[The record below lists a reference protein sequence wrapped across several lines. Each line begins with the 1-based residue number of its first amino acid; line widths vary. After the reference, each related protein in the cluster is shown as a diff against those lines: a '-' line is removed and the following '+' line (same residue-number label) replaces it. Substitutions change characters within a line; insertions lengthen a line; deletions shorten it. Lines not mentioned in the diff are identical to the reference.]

1 VSSDQPSDVS
11 GPYPT
16 LPGTKPPH
24 WIRRFAKLWGFAA
37 FVIVVAIF
45 FRHVLLPFVLA
56 CMVAYILAP
65 AVNRMSSWHLRGR
78 RVPRGAAVIVC
89 YVVLLAVLGL
99 FFGGFLPKLSGDFA
113 ALGREAP
120 RLWERLNREWA
131 PRVAH
136 WLEERFP
143 SLQPG
148 PAPPPVDES
157 APREPAVKITPL
169 PGGEYALVLP
179 ENGLEI
185 EQDGGRIVLRP
196 REVRPRK
203 GLEERFREWVTKSIA
218 GLEGQVDDVIRFG
231 QAILLGAIGL
241 IMKFVLVLMV
251 AAFILVDLERL
262 HGFARGLIPGRYR
275 GDYDVVVRGID
286 RGLNGVIRGQLLIC
300 LVNGI
305 LTYVGLLIFQV
316 KYSLLLA
323 AVAAIMSL
331 IPIFGSIL
339 STIPIVAIALVSG
352 AAEGEGLDLLRGVFI
367 LGWILGIHF
376 VEANFLNPHIL
387 GQAARIHP
395 VLVIFALIAGEHSY
409 GLVGAL
415 LAVPVASIIQTLF
428 VFFRSRTWK
437 TDANVSSSSVP
448 IITGKPP

>member
-1 VSSDQPSDVS
+1 
-11 GPYPT
+11 
-16 LPGTKPPH
+16 
-24 WIRRFAKLWGFAA
+24 
-37 FVIVVAIF
+37 VAVF
-45 FRHVLLPFVLA
+45 FRHVLLPFVLG

-65 AVNRMSSWHLRGR
+65 IVNRMSSWRLRGR
-78 RVPRGAAVIVC
+78 RIPRGLAVIVC
-89 YVVLLAVLGL
+89 YVILLAVLGV
-99 FFGGFLPKLSGDFA
+99 FFGAFLPKLSGDFA
-113 ALGREAP
+113 ALGRETP
-120 RLWERLNREWA
+120 RLYERLNRDWT

-136 WLEERFP
+136 WLEKRFP
-143 SLQPG
+143 SLQAPAPVIAPPG
-148 PAPPPVDES
+148 PPPP
-157 APREPAVKITPL
+157 AVTIKPL
-169 PGGEYALVLP
+169 PGGEYAVVLP

-185 EQDGGRIVLRP
+185 EQVEDGRLVLKPRVERP
-196 REVRPRK
+196 KR
-203 GLEERFREWVTKSIA
+203 GLEQVFREWITRSIA
-218 GLEGQVDDVIRFG
+218 GLEGEVDDLIRFG
-231 QAILLGAIGL
+231 QVLLLGAIGV

-262 HGFARGLIPGRYR
+262 HAFARGLIPGRYR

-305 LTYVGLLIFQV
+305 LTYIGLLIFQV

-323 AVAAIMSL
+323 AIAAVMSL
-331 IPIFGSIL
+331 IPLFGSIL
-339 STIPIVAIALVSG
+339 STIPIVAIALISG
-352 AAEGEGLDLLRGVFI
+352 AAAGGGLDLLRGVFV

-387 GQAARIHP
+387 GQAARMHP
-395 VLVIFALIAGEHSY
+395 VLVIFALIAGEHSF

-437 TDANVSSSSVP
+437 TEANVSSSAVP
-448 IITGKPP
+448 VVTSKPS